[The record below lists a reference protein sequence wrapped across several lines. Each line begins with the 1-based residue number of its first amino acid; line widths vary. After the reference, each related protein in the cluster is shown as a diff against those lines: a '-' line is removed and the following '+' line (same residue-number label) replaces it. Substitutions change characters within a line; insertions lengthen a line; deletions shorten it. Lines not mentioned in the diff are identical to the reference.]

1 MTTEI
6 SVDKVV
12 RDAMHWGSNTLLSSC
27 FFSLKSI
34 YYLCGM
40 NFFKPNMIIYK
51 TEQEIEIMRQAAQV
65 VSRTLGKVAELI
77 RPGITPKELDTM
89 AEAYIR
95 SQDAIPGFLGLYG
108 CPSTLLISVNEQVVH
123 GLPTERPLQEGDI
136 VSVDCGAVYKGYY
149 GDHAYTFAIGDID
162 EEKKQLLK
170 VTEECL
176 YLGIEQARAGNRMED
191 IGWAIQTHAE
201 KHGYGVVRD
210 LVGHGLG
217 KTLHEEPQVANYG
230 KRGRGKKIQNGLTI
244 AIEPMINMG
253 TERVEQLDD
262 NWTIV
267 TADGKP
273 SAHFEHDIAV
283 VNGEPVILSTFD
295 YVLEA
300 LDKK

>member
-1 MTTEI
+1 
-6 SVDKVV
+6 
-12 RDAMHWGSNTLLSSC
+12 
-27 FFSLKSI
+27 
-34 YYLCGM
+34 
-40 NFFKPNMIIYK
+40 MIIYK
-51 TEQEIEIMRQAAQV
+51 TEAEIEIMRQAAQV
-65 VSRTLGKVAELI
+65 VSRTLGKVAEMI
-77 RPGITPKELDTM
+77 GPGVTPKELDTM

-123 GLPTERPLQEGDI
+123 GLPTDRPLQEGDI
-136 VSVDCGAVYKGYY
+136 VSVDCGAVFKGYY
-149 GDHAYTFAIGDID
+149 GDHAYTFAIGDVSED
-162 EEKKQLLK
+162 KKQLLK

-176 YLGIEQARAGNRMED
+176 YLGIDQARSGNRLED

-201 KHGYGVVRD
+201 NHGYGVVRD

-217 KTLHEEPQVANYG
+217 KTLHEEPQVPNYG

-295 YVLEA
+295 YILEA
-300 LDKK
+300 LDKKK